1 VFQIV
6 RMVVLAAGAQY
17 AEPRPGLPP
26 GCRIIAATPLRCDAM
41 ALRITVLAS
50 LLLACVPPLAAQD
63 EARLPAEVQ
72 RVLTERRV
80 PEASLSVYVREV
92 GATAPLVSHNPT
104 TPRNPASTMKVLTTY
119 AALEL
124 LGPAYTWRTRA
135 WAAGPLRDQVLDGS
149 VVLEGGG
156 DPFMTADRWWGF
168 VNGLRQAGVERIT
181 GDVVIDNTL
190 YAYQGDDRGAFDN
203 RPYRAYN
210 VLPDALMVNFQTVN
224 VNVVPDAAAGAARIR
239 VYPWP
244 ANLAVDNEVRLQ
256 RGACRGGGGLVD
268 ASPEGP
274 TGGRLAVTGNFHS
287 GCSPVAVTRAVMRA
301 PEFAYGTFRTFWQQS
316 GGTLDGGLRMGTVP
330 ADARLLHTHDS
341 LSLAEVIRLVNK
353 FSSNV
358 MARHLLLTVAA
369 EKAGRPAT
377 TAAGQRVVAEFLAS
391 RGLAIPELVIENG
404 SGLSRVERITAVG
417 LANVLL
423 DAWRSP
429 YSAEFQASLPV
440 AAVDGTLQRRFR
452 TPGIEGRVRMKTGN
466 LQDVSALAGYVSA
479 ASGRSYV
486 AVIFLNHAGADT
498 GHGAAVQ
505 KALVDWLYAR

>member
-1 VFQIV
+1 MQSRATCGYI
-6 RMVVLAAGAQY
+6 RSS
-17 AEPRPGLPP
+17 
-26 GCRIIAATPLRCDAM
+26 IIAGFPANCDAM
-41 ALRITVLAS
+41 ALRIQILAC
-50 LLLACVPPLAAQD
+50 LLLLSSALPLAAQ
-63 EARLPAEVQ
+63 ESAGLPVEVQ
-72 RVLTERRV
+72 RVLNERRI
-80 PEASLSVYVREV
+80 PAASLSVYVREV
-92 GATAPLVSHNPT
+92 AGAAPLVSHNAAV
-104 TPRNPASTMKVLTTY
+104 PRNPASTMKVLTTY

-135 WAAGPLRDQVLDGS
+135 WAAGPVRNQVLDGNL
-149 VVLEGGG
+149 VLEGGG

-168 VNGLRQAGVERIT
+168 VNGLRQAGVERVT
-181 GDVVIDNTL
+181 GDVVIDNSL
-190 YAYQGDDRGAFDN
+190 FASQGDDRASFDN

-224 VNVVPDAAAGAARIR
+224 VNVVPDAAASAARVR

-244 ANLAVDNEVRLQ
+244 ANLVVDNEVRLQ
-256 RGACRGGGGLVD
+256 RGACRGVAGGLVV
-268 ASPEGP
+268 AAPEGP
-274 TGGRLAVTGNFHS
+274 TGNRLSVAGNFRS
-287 GCSPVAVTRAVMRA
+287 GCSPVALTRAVMRA

-316 GGTLDGGLRMGTVP
+316 GGVLDGGLRMGAAP
-330 ADARLLHTHDS
+330 ADAQLLYTHDS

-377 TAAGQRVVAEFLAS
+377 TAAGQRAIAEFLAS
-391 RGLAIPELVIENG
+391 RGIAIPELVIENG
-404 SGLSRVERITAVG
+404 AGLSRIERITAVG
-417 LANVLL
+417 LADVLL

-440 AAVDGTLQRRFR
+440 AAVDGTLRRRFR
-452 TPGIEGRVRMKTGN
+452 SPGIEGRVRMKTGN
-466 LQDVSALAGYVSA
+466 LQDVSALAGYVTT

-498 GHGAAVQ
+498 GHGAALQ
-505 KALVDWLYAR
+505 SALVDWLYAR

>member
-1 VFQIV
+1 
-6 RMVVLAAGAQY
+6 
-17 AEPRPGLPP
+17 
-26 GCRIIAATPLRCDAM
+26 
-41 ALRITVLAS
+41 
-50 LLLACVPPLAAQD
+50 
-63 EARLPAEVQ
+63 
-72 RVLTERRV
+72 
-80 PEASLSVYVREV
+80 
-92 GATAPLVSHNPT
+92 
-104 TPRNPASTMKVLTTY
+104 VLTTY

-135 WAAGPLRDQVLDGS
+135 WAAGPVRDQVLDGS
-149 VVLEGGG
+149 LVLEGGG

-181 GDVVIDNTL
+181 GEVVIDNTL
-190 YAYQGDDRGAFDN
+190 FASQGDDRGAFDN

-224 VNVVPDAAAGAARIR
+224 VNVVPDAAAGSARIR

-256 RGACRGGGGLVD
+256 RGACRGAGGGLVV

-274 TGGRLAVTGNFHS
+274 TGGRLAVTGNFHT
-287 GCSPVAVTRAVMRA
+287 GCAPIAVTRAVMRA

-330 ADARLLHTHDS
+330 ADARLLYTHDS
-341 LSLAEVIRLVNK
+341 VSLAEVIRLVNK

-369 EKAGRPAT
+369 ERAGRPAT
-377 TAAGQRVVAEFLAS
+377 TAAGQRILAEFLAS
-391 RGLAIPELVIENG
+391 RGIAIPELVIENG
-404 SGLSRVERITAVG
+404 SGLSRIERITALG
-417 LANVLL
+417 MADVLL
-423 DAWRSP
+423 EAWRSP

-466 LQDVSALAGYVSA
+466 LQDVSALAGYVTS

-486 AVIFLNHAGADT
+486 AVILLNHAGADT

>member
-1 VFQIV
+1 
-6 RMVVLAAGAQY
+6 L
-17 AEPRPGLPP
+17 
-26 GCRIIAATPLRCDAM
+26 
-41 ALRITVLAS
+41 LAS
-50 LLLACVPPLAAQD
+50 LLLACAPLVSAQD
-63 EARLPAEVQ
+63 EARLPGEVQ
-72 RVLTERRV
+72 RVLSERRV
-80 PEASLSVYVREV
+80 PESSLSVYVREV
-92 GATAPLVSHNPT
+92 GAAAPIVTHNAAV
-104 TPRNPASTMKVLTTY
+104 PRNPASTMKVLTTY

-135 WAAGPLRDQVLDGS
+135 WAAGPVRDQVLDGS
-149 VVLEGGG
+149 LVLEGGG

-181 GDVVIDNTL
+181 GEVVIDNTL
-190 YAYQGDDRGAFDN
+190 FASQGDDRGAFDN

-224 VNVVPDAAAGAARIR
+224 VNVVPDAAAGSARIR

-256 RGACRGGGGLVD
+256 RGACRGAGGGLVV

-274 TGGRLAVTGNFHS
+274 TGGRLAVTGNFHT
-287 GCSPVAVTRAVMRA
+287 GCAPIAVTRAVMRA

-330 ADARLLHTHDS
+330 ADARLLYTHDS
-341 LSLAEVIRLVNK
+341 VSLAEVIRLVNK

-369 EKAGRPAT
+369 ERAGRPAT
-377 TAAGQRVVAEFLAS
+377 TAAGQRILAEFLAS
-391 RGLAIPELVIENG
+391 RGIAIPELVIENG
-404 SGLSRVERITAVG
+404 SGLSRIERITALG
-417 LANVLL
+417 MADVLL
-423 DAWRSP
+423 EAWRSP

-466 LQDVSALAGYVSA
+466 LQDVSALAGYVTS

-486 AVIFLNHAGADT
+486 AVILLNHAGADT

>member
-1 VFQIV
+1 
-6 RMVVLAAGAQY
+6 MKYHPALS
-17 AEPRPGLPP
+17 PG
-26 GCRIIAATPLRCDAM
+26 RDEM
-41 ALRITVLAS
+41 ALRLPLLAS
-50 LLLACVPPLAAQD
+50 LLLLACATPLAARED
-63 EARLPAEVQ
+63 AGLPHDVE
-72 RVLTERRV
+72 RVLAERRIPV
-80 PEASLSVYVREV
+80 SSLSVFVREV
-92 GATAPLVSHNPT
+92 SGEAPLVSLNAAV
-104 TPRNPASTMKVLTTY
+104 PRNPASTMKVLTTY

-135 WAAGPLRDQVLDGS
+135 WAVGPVRDLVLDGQL
-149 VVLEGGG
+149 VLEGGG

-181 GDVVIDNTL
+181 GDVVIDNSL
-190 YAYQGDDRGAFDN
+190 FAYQGDDRAAFDD

-224 VNVVPDAAAGAARIR
+224 VNVVPDAAAGVAQVR

-244 ANLAVDNEVRLQ
+244 SNLAVDNEVRLV
-256 RGACRGGGGLVD
+256 RGACRGGAGGLVV
-268 ASPEGP
+268 AAPEGP
-274 TGGRLAVTGNFHS
+274 TGNRLSVAGNYRS
-287 GCSPVAVTRAVMRA
+287 GCAPMAVTRAVMRA

-316 GGTLDGGLRMGTVP
+316 GGVLEGGLRMGVAP
-330 ADARLLHTHDS
+330 AEARLLYTHDS

-377 TAAGQRVVAEFLAS
+377 AAAGQRVVTEFLAS
-391 RGLAIPELVIENG
+391 RGIAIPGLVIENG
-404 SGLSRVERITAVG
+404 AGLSRIERISAAG
-417 LANVLL
+417 LAAVLL

-440 AAVDGTLQRRFR
+440 AAVDGTLRRRFR
-452 TPGIEGRVRMKTGN
+452 SPGMEGRVRMKTGN
-466 LQDVSALAGYVSA
+466 LQDVSALAGYVNS
-479 ASGRSYV
+479 ASGRNYV
-486 AVIFLNHAGADT
+486 AVIILNHPGADA

-505 KALVDWLYAR
+505 TALVDWLYAQ

>member
-1 VFQIV
+1 
-6 RMVVLAAGAQY
+6 
-17 AEPRPGLPP
+17 
-26 GCRIIAATPLRCDAM
+26 M
-41 ALRITVLAS
+41 ALRITLLAS
-50 LLLACVPPLAAQD
+50 LLLACAPPLAAQD
-63 EARLPAEVQ
+63 EARLPGDVQ
-72 RVLTERRV
+72 RVLAERRV
-80 PEASLSVYVREV
+80 PESSLSVYVREV
-92 GATAPLVSHNPT
+92 GAAAPMVSHNAAV
-104 TPRNPASTMKVLTTY
+104 PRNPASTMKVLTTY

-135 WAAGPLRDQVLDGS
+135 WAAGPVRDQVLDGS
-149 VVLEGGG
+149 LVIEGGG

-168 VNGLRQAGVERIT
+168 VNGLRQAGVERIS

-190 YAYQGDDRGAFDN
+190 FAHQGDDRGAFDN

-224 VNVVPDAAAGAARIR
+224 VSVVPDAAAGTARVR

-256 RGACRGGGGLVD
+256 RGACRGGGGLVV

-274 TGGRLAVTGNFHS
+274 TGGRLAVTGNFHA
-287 GCSPVAVTRAVMRA
+287 GCAPVALTRAVMRA

-316 GGTLDGGLRMGTVP
+316 GGSLEGGLRMGTVP
-330 ADARLLHTHDS
+330 AGATLLYTHDS
-341 LSLAEVIRLVNK
+341 LTLAEVIRLVNK

-377 TAAGQRVVAEFLAS
+377 TAAGQRVLAEFLAS
-391 RGLAIPELVIENG
+391 RGIAIPELVIENG
-404 SGLSRVERITAVG
+404 SGLSRVERITAAG
-417 LANVLL
+417 LAEVLL

-429 YSAEFQASLPV
+429 YTAEFQASLPV
-440 AAVDGTLQRRFR
+440 AAVDGTLRRRFR

-466 LQDVSALAGYVSA
+466 LQDVSALAGYVTS

-486 AVIFLNHAGADT
+486 AVILLNHAGADT
-498 GHGAAVQ
+498 GDGIAVQ
-505 KALVDWLYAR
+505 AALVDWLFAR

>member
-1 VFQIV
+1 
-6 RMVVLAAGAQY
+6 
-17 AEPRPGLPP
+17 
-26 GCRIIAATPLRCDAM
+26 M
-41 ALRITVLAS
+41 ALRMTLLAS
-50 LLLACVPPLAAQD
+50 LLLACAASLAAED

-72 RVLTERRV
+72 RVLVDRRI
-80 PEASLSVYVREV
+80 PEASMSVYVREV
-92 GATAPLVSHNPT
+92 GASAPLVSHNAT
-104 TPRNPASTMKVLTTY
+104 VPRNPASTMKVLTTY

-135 WAAGPLRDQVLDGS
+135 WAAGAVQGQVLDGS
-149 VVLEGGG
+149 LVIEGGG

-190 YAYQGDDRGAFDN
+190 FAHQGDDRGAFDN

-224 VNVVPDAAAGAARIR
+224 VNVVPDPAGAARVR

-256 RGACRGGGGLVD
+256 RGACRGGAGGLVV
-268 ASPEGP
+268 AAPEGP
-274 TGGRLAVTGNFHS
+274 TGGKLAVAGTFHS
-287 GCSPVAVTRAVMRA
+287 GCPPVSLTRAVLRA

-316 GGTLDGGLRMGTVP
+316 GGSLDGGLRMSTVP
-330 ADARLLHTHDS
+330 AGAQLLYTHDS

-377 TAAGQRVVAEFLAS
+377 PAAGQRVVAEFLAS
-391 RGLAIPELVIENG
+391 RGIAIPGLVIENG
-404 SGLSRVERITAVG
+404 SGLSRTERITASG
-417 LANVLL
+417 LADVLL
-423 DAWRSP
+423 DAWQSP

-440 AAVDGTLQRRFR
+440 AAVDGTLRRRFR
-452 TPGIEGRVRMKTGN
+452 SPGIEGRVRMKTGN
-466 LQDVSALAGYVSA
+466 LQDVSALAGYVTSA
-479 ASGRSYV
+479 TGRSYV
-486 AVIFLNHAGADT
+486 AVIILNHAGADT

-505 KALVDWLYAR
+505 TALVDWLYAR

>member
-1 VFQIV
+1 
-6 RMVVLAAGAQY
+6 VLS
-17 AEPRPGLPP
+17 ER
-26 GCRIIAATPLRCDAM
+26 
-41 ALRITVLAS
+41 
-50 LLLACVPPLAAQD
+50 
-63 EARLPAEVQ
+63 RLPES
-72 RVLTERRV
+72 
-80 PEASLSVYVREV
+80 SLSVYVREV
-92 GATAPLVSHNPT
+92 GAAAPLVTHNAAV
-104 TPRNPASTMKVLTTY
+104 PRNPASTMKVLTTY

-135 WAAGPLRDQVLDGS
+135 WAAGPVRDQVLDGS
-149 VVLEGGG
+149 LVLEGGG

-190 YAYQGDDRGAFDN
+190 FASQGDDRGAFDN

-224 VNVVPDAAAGAARIR
+224 LNVVPDAAAGAARVR

-244 ANLAVDNEVRLQ
+244 SNLAVDNEVRLQ
-256 RGACRGGGGLVD
+256 RGACRGAGGGLVV

-274 TGGRLAVTGNFHS
+274 TGARLAVAGNFHT
-287 GCSPVAVTRAVMRA
+287 GCAPVGLTRAVMRA
-301 PEFAYGTFRTFWQQS
+301 PEFAYGTFRTFWQQA
-316 GGTLDGGLRMGTVP
+316 GGTFDGGLRMGTVP
-330 ADARLLHTHDS
+330 ADARLLYTHDS

-391 RGLAIPELVIENG
+391 RGIAIPELVIENG
-404 SGLSRVERITAVG
+404 SGLSRIERITAVG
-417 LANVLL
+417 MADVLL

-466 LQDVSALAGYVSA
+466 LQDVSALAGYVTS

-486 AVIFLNHAGADT
+486 AVILLNHPGADT